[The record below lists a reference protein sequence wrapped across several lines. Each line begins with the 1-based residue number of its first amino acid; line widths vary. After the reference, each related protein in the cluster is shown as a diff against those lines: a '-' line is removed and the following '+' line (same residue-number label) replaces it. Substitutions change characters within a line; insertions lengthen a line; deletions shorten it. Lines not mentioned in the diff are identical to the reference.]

1 MKRADKAGDLTG
13 PGIMTKGFETMRDFH
28 IGLGAGDVT
37 YTATDHRP
45 AGGVLVQEWKGGKFQ
60 EVEFVDVKGR
70 WPKRWETEW
79 LGW

>member
-1 MKRADKAGDLTG
+1 
-13 PGIMTKGFETMRDFH
+13 MTKGFETMRNFH

-45 AGGVLVQEWKGGKFQ
+45 AGGVLVQEWKDGKFQ

-70 WPKRWETEW
+70 WPKRWAKEW